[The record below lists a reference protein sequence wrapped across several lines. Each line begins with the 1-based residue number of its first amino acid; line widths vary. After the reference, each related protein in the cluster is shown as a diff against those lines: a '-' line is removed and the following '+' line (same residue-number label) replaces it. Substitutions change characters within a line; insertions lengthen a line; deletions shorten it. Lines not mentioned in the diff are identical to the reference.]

1 MLLQDHKTRPAMI
14 IHLAVIILMLAT
26 LGAFLILW
34 YFWVKKK
41 VEASFFLDDEEQV
54 LFPFRYFSWIFIGL
68 VVLTCLA
75 QVHFLR
81 VSAAVHE
88 RLAQVA
94 GFHKS
99 QQSCAGAVDELK
111 VMMQGVRK
119 DVNAGFTRLAANAAR
134 PPALAETL
142 DRPTRFDDAPA
153 TAPAKTPLRDDLP
166 LGLPKV
172 GKADT
177 ASSFAQ
183 EARASA
189 SEDAVDDRPLE
200 GDTEPKDPAKGVWSM
215 ALNMEGKVTT
225 DSLRVRKEPDKSA
238 RVVAKLKAGDQVKVT
253 EKRIVD
259 DGMWF
264 RVITPN
270 GRAGWVDFRF
280 LKLQALA
287 QPAQGA

>member
-1 MLLQDHKTRPAMI
+1 MI
-14 IHLAVIILMLAT
+14 VHLAVVFLMIAT
-26 LGAFLILW
+26 LGAFLTLW

-68 VVLTCLA
+68 MVLTCLA

-81 VSAAVHE
+81 VSASVHE
-88 RLAQVA
+88 RLAQVV

-99 QQSCAGAVDELK
+99 QQSCAAAVDDLK
-111 VMMQGVRK
+111 VMVQAVRR
-119 DVNAGFTRLAANAAR
+119 DVNAGLTRIATTQTR
-134 PPALAETL
+134 PPALAETAEQTTGS
-142 DRPTRFDDAPA
+142 DETSIAGPMKA
-153 TAPAKTPLRDDLP
+153 PLRGDLP
-166 LGLPKV
+166 PGLPKI
-172 GKADT
+172 GRAD
-177 ASSFAQ
+177 AISSFAQ
-183 EARASA
+183 EARAPA
-189 SEDAVDDRPLE
+189 SEDSVEERAVE
-200 GDTEPKDPAKGVWSM
+200 VDTGPKEASKGVWSM
-215 ALNMEGKVTT
+215 ALNMEGRVAV
-225 DSLRVRKEPDKSA
+225 DSLRVRQQPERTA
-238 RVVAKLKAGDQVKVT
+238 AVVTKLKAGDHVKVT

-287 QPAQGA
+287 QPAQGS

>member
-1 MLLQDHKTRPAMI
+1 MI
-14 IHLAVIILMLAT
+14 VHLAVISLMIAT

-34 YFWVKKK
+34 YYWVKKK

-81 VSAAVHE
+81 VSASVHE
-88 RLAQVA
+88 RLAQVV

-99 QQSCAGAVDELK
+99 QQSCAAAVDELK
-111 VMMQGVRK
+111 LMVQGVRT
-119 DVNAGFTRLAANAAR
+119 DVNAGFTKLATNAAR
-134 PPALAETL
+134 PPALAETFENPPHVAEPPL
-142 DRPTRFDDAPA
+142 SRPEKA
-153 TAPAKTPLRDDLP
+153 PLRCDLP
-166 LGLPKV
+166 SGLPKL

-177 ASSFAQ
+177 VSSFAQ

-189 SEDAVDDRPLE
+189 TEDTVEDRTPE
-200 GDTEPKDPAKGVWSM
+200 SDAGPKDSTKSVWSM
-215 ALNMEGKVTT
+215 ALNMEGRVTV
-225 DSLRVRKEPDKSA
+225 DSLRVRKEPEKSA

-280 LKLQALA
+280 LKLQALS

>member
-1 MLLQDHKTRPAMI
+1 MI
-14 IHLAVIILMLAT
+14 VHLAVIFLMIAT

-54 LFPFRYFSWIFIGL
+54 LFPFRYFSWILIGL

-81 VSAAVHE
+81 VSASVHE
-88 RLAQVA
+88 RLAHIA

-99 QQSCAGAVDELK
+99 QQSCAGAVNELK
-111 VMMQGVRK
+111 VMVQGVRK
-119 DVNAGFTRLAANAAR
+119 DLNAGFTKIAANSPAV
-134 PPALAETL
+134 PALAETL
-142 DRPTRFDDAPA
+142 DKPASIDETPLAP
-153 TAPAKTPLRDDLP
+153 PAKTPPRGDLP
-166 LGLPKV
+166 PGLPKI

-177 ASSFAQ
+177 RSSFAQ
-183 EARASA
+183 EARAST
-189 SEDAVDDRPLE
+189 SEDM
-200 GDTEPKDPAKGVWSM
+200 TEIRTTENEAESKDPAKGVWSM
-215 ALNMEGKVTT
+215 SLKMEGKVTA
-225 DSLRVRKEPDKSA
+225 DSLRVRQEPEKNS
-238 RVVAKLKAGDQVKVT
+238 RVVAKLRVGDNVKVT

-280 LKLQALA
+280 LKLHALA
-287 QPAQGA
+287 QPGQGA